1 MFTAFCTARNIA
13 PPLPPTLKRWLP
25 RIPLVDE
32 ALDFWSFSKAG
43 RNLAELHLNYENRPS
58 ATGVIV
64 TYNTIPQSEIEKS
77 NSNQARWRQSII
89 KLKRCALPS

>member
-1 MFTAFCTARNIA
+1 MKNSLKAILFGLLLTASTAFAA
-13 PPLPPTLKRWLP
+13 DLKKMLP

-64 TYNTIPQSEIEKS
+64 TYNTIPQSEIEKVM
-77 NSNQARWRQSII
+77 QF
-89 KLKRCALPS
+89 L